1 MFFMELFF
9 LGKKAFSDKFSTW
22 PELLCQILFGIAIYT
37 ENKGADGSSA
47 AIRFFELIIFIRLF
61 KLINLMYELKISRII
76 IETLKNLVYP
86 IFQLIT
92 VIMVI
97 YLVFALIGMAM
108 FGGVIRKNL
117 EIFSDNTNN
126 GVYYMDNFNDM
137 FSSFV
142 TLFTLMVVN
151 NWQFQID
158 MYVAAMG
165 GNTFIRIYF
174 IFFFYFSVVIGIN
187 LVIAYVL
194 DMYSSVERLENDKD
208 QTMKLL
214 EYRMKKYEKE
224 QKE

>member
-1 MFFMELFF
+1 
-9 LGKKAFSDKFSTW
+9 
-22 PELLCQILFGIAIYT
+22 
-37 ENKGADGSSA
+37 
-47 AIRFFELIIFIRLF
+47 
-61 KLINLMYELKISRII
+61 MYELKISRII

-151 NWQFQID
+151 NW
-158 MYVAAMG
+158 
-165 GNTFIRIYF
+165 
-174 IFFFYFSVVIGIN
+174 
-187 LVIAYVL
+187 
-194 DMYSSVERLENDKD
+194 
-208 QTMKLL
+208 
-214 EYRMKKYEKE
+214 
-224 QKE
+224 

>member
-1 MFFMELFF
+1 M
-9 LGKKAFSDKFSTW
+9 
-22 PELLCQILFGIAIYT
+22 IIY
-37 ENKGADGSSA
+37 
-47 AIRFFELIIFIRLF
+47 F
-61 KLINLMYELKISRII
+61 
-76 IETLKNLVYP
+76 
-86 IFQLIT
+86 
-92 VIMVI
+92 
-97 YLVFALIGMAM
+97 VFALIGMAM

-117 EIFSDNTNN
+117 EIFADNTNP

-137 FSSFV
+137 LSSFV

-158 MYVAAMG
+158 MYVAALD
-165 GNTFIRIYF
+165 NTHIRIYF